1 MSKKAKA
8 NPEDRVGAGK
18 VIIWTSSTVSR
29 TITVLVM
36 GYLMVYCTD
45 TLMLEPATVSLILVF
60 SKLVDGVTDAF
71 AGFIVDRTKTKWGT
85 ARPYEVFIVGL
96 WLATWLMF
104 SVPTSLSTLAKY
116 IWVFAMY
123 VLATAICTTF
133 LTANATP
140 YMIRAFKG
148 KQIVKLTS
156 YGSIPAM
163 LAAIIFNVAFPIAM
177 GHIATSPAGWSRL
190 VGMIAV
196 PLAAYGLLRMIFV
209 KEQYE
214 TETSAV
220 AAEKLQVKDILE
232 VVKNNSFIFIL
243 CIIMLVYS
251 VIANMGVMVYY
262 FKYIVQNTDLMGMM
276 SLVTIITIPLP
287 FVFPKLISKLSV
299 AKLMMAGFLLSAL
312 GYLVN
317 FFAGSNFVGL
327 MIGYLFTGAGT
338 VPVSML
344 MPLAIIECADFN
356 EWKGIRRMEG
366 TLSSLNG
373 LAQKI
378 GNAAGA
384 GVLGILLEIS
394 GYTGDIATTSQA
406 SIIMIRML
414 YSLIPMI
421 AYIIVAVMLYFYK
434 LDKLMPQI
442 KKENQERRAL
452 EETVSDNQA

>member
-1 MSKKAKA
+1 MGKKAKR
-8 NPEDRVGAGK
+8 NQEDRIGAGK
-18 VIIWTSSTVSR
+18 LVVWTSSTVSR

-45 TLMLEPATVSLILVF
+45 TLMLAPAAVSMILVL
-60 SKLVDGVTDAF
+60 SKIVDGVTDAF
-71 AGFIVDRTKTKWGT
+71 AGFIVDRTKTRWGT
-85 ARPYEVFIVGL
+85 ARPYEVFNVGL
-96 WLATWLMF
+96 WLATWLIF
-104 SVPTSLSTLAKY
+104 SVPESFSTIAKY

-123 VLATAICTTF
+123 VLANAICTTF

-140 YMIRAFKG
+140 YMVRSFKG
-148 KQIVKLTS
+148 NQIVKLTS

-163 LAAIIFNVAFPIAM
+163 IAAIVFNVAFPIAM
-177 GHIATSPAGWSRL
+177 GHVATSPAGWSRL

-196 PLAAYGLLRMIFV
+196 PLAAFGLLRMFFV
-209 KEQYE
+209 KEKYE
-214 TETSAV
+214 TETTAV
-220 AAEKLQVKDILE
+220 ASEKLQVKDILK

-243 CIIMLVYS
+243 CLITLVYS

-287 FVFPKLISKLSV
+287 FVFPKLISKFSV
-299 AKLMMAGFLLSAL
+299 AKLMMAGFLLSAA
-312 GYLVN
+312 GYLIN
-317 FFAGSNFVGL
+317 FFAGANFAGR
-327 MIGYLFTGAGT
+327 MIVYLFTGAGT

-366 TLSSLNG
+366 TLSSING
-373 LAQKI
+373 LATKI

-384 GVLGILLEIS
+384 GILGVLLQIS
-394 GYTGDIATTSQA
+394 GYTGDLATTSQG
-406 SIIMIRML
+406 SITMIRML
-414 YSLIPMI
+414 YSLIPMV
-421 AYIIVAVMLYFYK
+421 AYVLVAVMLYFYK

-452 EETVSDNQA
+452 EEAASDNK